1 MKKRGEKRKAL
12 EVLSQHIKNLREED
26 LEHEA
31 DKSAKEYVAKHA
43 DDKDLFINIIGVL
56 LGYTNIKD

>member
-1 MKKRGEKRKAL
+1 LQR
-12 EVLSQHIKNLREED
+12 IKNISEED

-31 DKSAKEYVAKHA
+31 DITAKEYMAKHA
-43 DDKDLFINIIGVL
+43 DDKDLFIDIIGGL